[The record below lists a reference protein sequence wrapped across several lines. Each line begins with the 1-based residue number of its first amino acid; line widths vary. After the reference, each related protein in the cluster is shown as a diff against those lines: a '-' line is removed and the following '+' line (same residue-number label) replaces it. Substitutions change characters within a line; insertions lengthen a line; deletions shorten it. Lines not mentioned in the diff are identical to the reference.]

1 MVAEPKEIANYKA
14 GDGTE
19 FWVSVD
25 EEGLHYITAK
35 FPYLTGS
42 TKYRNNFVQYV
53 QTDIE
58 DESTAKGTARFALAC
73 YERLLSKNEKSNEKY
88 KVFLPTSYVGT
99 YSLQDLH
106 IEDGTLGH
114 GSIIT
119 VEGCKYLVGNV
130 YVSKDDSI
138 GLEVSRVGSAVAK

>member
-1 MVAEPKEIANYKA
+1 MVDELKEVANYKA

-42 TKYRNNFVQYV
+42 SKYRNNFVQYI

-58 DESTAKGTARFALAC
+58 DEPTAKGIAKFALSC
-73 YERLLSKNEKSNEKY
+73 YERSLSKPGESKY

-99 YSLQDLH
+99 YSLQELN
-106 IEDGTLGH
+106 IGDGTLGH

-119 VEGCKYLVGNV
+119 VEGCRYLVGNV
-130 YVSKDDSI
+130 YISKDESI
-138 GLEVSRVGSAVAK
+138 GLEVSRVGKPVE

>member
-42 TKYRNNFVQYV
+42 IKYRNNFVQYI
-53 QTDIE
+53 QNDIE
-58 DESTAKGTARFALAC
+58 DEATAKGIAKFALAC
-73 YERLLSKNEKSNEKY
+73 YERLLTKTGEAKY

-99 YSLQDLH
+99 YSLQDLN
-106 IEDGTLGH
+106 IGDGTLGH

-119 VEGCKYLVGNV
+119 VEGCRYLVGNV
-130 YVSKDDSI
+130 YISKDESI
-138 GLEVSRVGSAVAK
+138 GLEVSRVGKPVE